1 MTGVAALAPRNRYY
15 SLHLLPK
22 PAGSFEAQGRSQ
34 MTMNTTLVIN
44 AKGGVGK
51 STITTN
57 LASYFAARDITTTIA
72 DFDPQGSSLNWLA
85 QRSSDA
91 RKIHGADLSTRIGG
105 AGFANGRRVIPRE
118 TRQLIIDAPAGPSR
132 LLLQDLL
139 ARAQSIVIPVAPSPI
154 DVHATA
160 NFIKELLLVGHVR
173 FRNIRVAVIAN
184 RVRNNKPVYAPLER
198 FVASLG
204 ITFLGRVTDSDVYVD
219 AAESGLGV
227 FDLPAEAAATEQREF
242 QPIVRWVLGEQT
254 AEDGAVSNV
263 VPITA
268 ARA

>member
-1 MTGVAALAPRNRYY
+1 
-15 SLHLLPK
+15 
-22 PAGSFEAQGRSQ
+22 

-57 LASYFAARDITTTIA
+57 LASYFAARDFVTTIA

-85 QRSSDA
+85 QRGSEA

-105 AGFANGRRVIPRE
+105 GFANGRRVIPRE

-139 ARAQSIVIPVAPSPI
+139 ARTQSILIPVAPSSI

-173 FRNIRVAVIAN
+173 FRNIRVAVVAN
-184 RVRNNKPVYAPLER
+184 RVRNAKPVYAPLEK
-198 FVASLG
+198 FVSSLG
-204 ITFLGRVTDSDVYVD
+204 IAFLGRVSDSDLYVE
-219 AAESGLGV
+219 AAETGIGV
-227 FDLPAEAAATEQREF
+227 FELPAEVAAAEQREF
-242 QPIVRWVLGEQT
+242 LPVVRWVQGEQ
-254 AEDGAVSNV
+254 ALEENAQSNV
-263 VPITA
+263 VPIAA

>member
-1 MTGVAALAPRNRYY
+1 
-15 SLHLLPK
+15 
-22 PAGSFEAQGRSQ
+22 
-34 MTMNTTLVIN
+34 MTMYTTLVIN

-57 LASYFAARDITTTIA
+57 LASYFASREITTTIA

-85 QRSSDA
+85 QRNSEA
-91 RKIHGADLSTRIGG
+91 RKIYGADLSSRIGG
-105 AGFANGRRVIPRE
+105 GLANGRRVIPRG
-118 TRQLIIDAPAGPSR
+118 TQQLIIDAPAGPSR

-139 ARAQSIVIPVAPSPI
+139 SRTQSILIPVAPSSI

-184 RVRNNKPVYAPLER
+184 RVRNSKPVYAPLER

-204 ITFLGRVTDSDVYVD
+204 ITFLGRVTDSDVYVE
-219 AAESGLGV
+219 AAEQGLGV
-227 FDLPAEAAATEQREF
+227 FDLPPEAAAAEQREF
-242 QPIVRWVLGEQT
+242 LPIIRWVQGEQ
-254 AEDGAVSNV
+254 APEEAPSSNV
-263 VPITA
+263 VPISA

>member
-1 MTGVAALAPRNRYY
+1 
-15 SLHLLPK
+15 
-22 PAGSFEAQGRSQ
+22 

-51 STITTN
+51 TTITTN
-57 LASYFAARDITTTIA
+57 LASYFAARDIATTIA

-91 RKIHGADLSTRIGG
+91 RPIHGADLSARIGG
-105 AGFANGRRVIPRE
+105 GFANGRRQIPRE

-139 ARAQSIVIPVAPSPI
+139 ARTQSIVIPVAPSSI

-173 FRNIRVAVIAN
+173 FRNIRVAVVAN
-184 RVRNNKPVYAPLER
+184 RVRNSKPVYAPLEK
-198 FVASLG
+198 FVASLN
-204 ITFLGRVTDSDVYVD
+204 IPFLGRVSDSDVYVE
-219 AAESGLGV
+219 AAETGLGV
-227 FDLPAEAAATEQREF
+227 FDLLSEAAADEQRE
-242 QPIVRWVLGEQT
+242 ISAVGRWVQDEQS
-254 AEDGAVSNV
+254 AADSSSSNV

>member
-1 MTGVAALAPRNRYY
+1 
-15 SLHLLPK
+15 
-22 PAGSFEAQGRSQ
+22 

-57 LASYFAARDITTTIA
+57 LASYFASRDIPTTIA

-85 QRSSDA
+85 QRSSEV
-91 RKIHGADLSTRIGG
+91 RRIHGADLSTRIG
-105 AGFANGRRVIPRE
+105 AGLASGRRIVPRE
-118 TRQLIIDAPAGPSR
+118 TRQLILDAPAGPSR

-139 ARAQSIVIPVAPSPI
+139 GRTQSILIPVAPSSI

-173 FRNIRVAVIAN
+173 FRNIRLAVIAN

-198 FVASLG
+198 FVGSLG
-204 ITFLGRVTDSDVYVD
+204 ISFLGKVTDSDVYVE
-219 AAESGLGV
+219 AAEAGLGV
-227 FDLPAEAAATEQREF
+227 FDLPAEAAAAEQREF
-242 QPIVRWVLGEQT
+242 LAVARWVQGEPT
-254 AEDGAVSNV
+254 SDASPSSNV

-268 ARA
+268 ARAS

>member
-1 MTGVAALAPRNRYY
+1 
-15 SLHLLPK
+15 
-22 PAGSFEAQGRSQ
+22 

-57 LASYFAARDITTTIA
+57 LASYFAARDIPTTIA

-85 QRSSDA
+85 QRGSEA
-91 RKIHGADLSTRIGG
+91 RKIHGADLSTRIG
-105 AGFANGRRVIPRE
+105 AGFANGRRQIPRE

-139 ARAQSIVIPVAPSPI
+139 ARTQSILIPVAPSSI

-173 FRNIRVAVIAN
+173 FRNIRLAVIAN

-198 FVASLG
+198 FVASLR
-204 ITFLGRVTDSDVYVD
+204 ISFLGRVSDSDLYVE
-219 AAESGLGV
+219 AAETGLGV
-227 FDLPAEAAATEQREF
+227 FDLPAEAAADEQRELL
-242 QPIVRWVLGEQT
+242 PIARWVQGEQSP
-254 AEDGAVSNV
+254 EESSSSNV

-268 ARA
+268 ARAS

>member
-1 MTGVAALAPRNRYY
+1 
-15 SLHLLPK
+15 
-22 PAGSFEAQGRSQ
+22 

-51 STITTN
+51 TTITTN
-57 LASYFAARDITTTIA
+57 LASYFATRDVPTTIA

-85 QRSSDA
+85 QRGTEV
-91 RKIHGADLSTRIGG
+91 RKIHGTDLSTRVGG
-105 AGFANGRRVIPRE
+105 GFAHGRRVIPRD

-139 ARAQSIVIPVAPSPI
+139 ARTQSILIPVAPSSI

-173 FRNIRVAVIAN
+173 FRNIRVAVLAN
-184 RVRNNKPVYAPLER
+184 RVRNLKPVYAPLER

-204 ITFLGRVTDSDVYVD
+204 ITFVGRITDSDVYVE
-219 AAESGLGV
+219 AAEAGLGV
-227 FDLPAEAAATEQREF
+227 FDLPAETAAAEQKEF
-242 QPIVRWVLGEQT
+242 LPIARWAQGES
-254 AEDGAVSNV
+254 AADDAASSNV

>member
-1 MTGVAALAPRNRYY
+1 
-15 SLHLLPK
+15 
-22 PAGSFEAQGRSQ
+22 

-57 LASYFAARDITTTIA
+57 LASYFAARDIPTTIA

-91 RKIHGADLSTRIGG
+91 RKIYGADLSSRIGG
-105 AGFANGRRVIPRE
+105 GFANGRRAIPRE

-139 ARAQSIVIPVAPSPI
+139 ARTQSILIPVAPSSI

-173 FRNIRVAVIAN
+173 FRNIRVAVVAN
-184 RVRNNKPVYAPLER
+184 RVRNSKPIYAPLER
-198 FVASLG
+198 FVAALN
-204 ITFLGRVTDSDVYVD
+204 IMFLGRITDSDVYVE
-219 AAESGLGV
+219 AAETGLGV
-227 FDLPAEAAATEQREF
+227 FDMSADAAGAEQRELLA
-242 QPIVRWVLGEQT
+242 VARWVQGEQT
-254 AEDGAVSNV
+254 AADEASNV

-268 ARA
+268 AARA